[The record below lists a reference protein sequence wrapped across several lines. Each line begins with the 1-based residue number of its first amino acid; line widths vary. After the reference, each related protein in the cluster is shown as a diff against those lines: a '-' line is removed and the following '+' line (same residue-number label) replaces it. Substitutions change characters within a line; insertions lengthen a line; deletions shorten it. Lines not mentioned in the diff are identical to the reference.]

1 MLVGLGI
8 RAAARRAK
16 AVVSVILAAAVLSPA
31 PVWAQS
37 AEEFYKGRIVELFIG
52 YTPGGGYDA
61 YGRLVARHLGKYLP
75 GNPSVQPR
83 NMPGGGSR
91 NAAAYIFGVAQKNG
105 LSLGL
110 VDQSLVL
117 QQALADPTITF
128 DFRKFNFIGNAASDN
143 NMVALSKS
151 KGIMTVEDAKRIES
165 VIGSTGPNTTF
176 LIPQTMN
183 VVLGTKFKIV
193 SGYPGANEMNLAQE
207 RGEIDGQGS
216 KPWGSWKATKGD
228 WVRDG
233 FVVFIAQVG
242 LTKASDLPNVPLLM
256 DLASKPEDRELL
268 KLLSAPSTVGRPFFT
283 SPDVP
288 QDRVKALRAAFD
300 KAMKDPE
307 LIAEANKQTLDLNPS
322 SGEEL
327 ERVVL
332 DILGTPKAVADRLA
346 AIIKTAPPE
355 KK

>member
-1 MLVGLGI
+1 MVSGKA
-8 RAAARRAK
+8 AAARRSIGLGTA
-16 AVVSVILAAAVLSPA
+16 AILASVTAAPLQA
-31 PVWAQS
+31 QPV
-37 AEEFYKGRIVELFIG
+37 EEFYKGKTIELFIG

-61 YGRLVARHLGKYLP
+61 YGRLVARHLGKYVP
-75 GNPSVQPR
+75 GNPSVLPR

-91 NAAAYIFGVAQKNG
+91 NAAAYIFSVAAKNG
-105 LSLGL
+105 LALGL

-128 DFRKFNFIGNAASDN
+128 DFRKVNFIGNAASDN
-143 NMVALSKS
+143 NMVALWHT
-151 KGIMTVEDAKRIES
+151 KGIKTVEDAKRIES

-193 SGYPGANEMNLAQE
+193 PGYPGANEMNLAQE

-216 KPWGSWKATKGD
+216 KPWGSWKSTKGD

-233 FVVFIAQVG
+233 KVVFIAQVG
-242 LTKASDLPNVPLLM
+242 LTKAPDLPNVPLLVDM
-256 DLASKPEDRELL
+256 ATNKEDRELL

-283 SPDVP
+283 SPEVP

-300 KAMKDPE
+300 KAMKDAE
-307 LIAEANKQTLDLNPS
+307 LIAEAKKQTLDLNPS

-327 ERVVL
+327 EKVVL
-332 DILGTPKAVADRLA
+332 DILATPKAIADRLA
-346 AIIKTAPPE
+346 QIIKSAPPA